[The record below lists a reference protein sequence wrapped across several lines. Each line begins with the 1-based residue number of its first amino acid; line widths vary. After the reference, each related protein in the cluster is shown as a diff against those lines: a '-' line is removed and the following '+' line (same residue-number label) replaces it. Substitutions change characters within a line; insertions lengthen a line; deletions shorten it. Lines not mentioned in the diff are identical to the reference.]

1 LAGALERE
9 HSFAKRVGLSVAAA
23 ITTRPILTDCA
34 TGNIERIGPIQLSLA
49 PSRIH
54 ARIELRSQID
64 SFFLRCGTG
73 GSYAEDGLMVAG
85 MDRIDCRSTA
95 DTSAARRLPWARRR
109 TVLHRSHLRLGYIC
123 SPTLMVDRLR
133 RRIENP
139 GFLRA
144 GFVTVL

>member
-1 LAGALERE
+1 
-9 HSFAKRVGLSVAAA
+9 
-23 ITTRPILTDCA
+23 
-34 TGNIERIGPIQLSLA
+34 
-49 PSRIH
+49 
-54 ARIELRSQID
+54 
-64 SFFLRCGTG
+64 
-73 GSYAEDGLMVAG
+73 
-85 MDRIDCRSTA
+85 MDRIDSTSTA